1 VNITLARGLD
11 PSSNPN
17 PSSHFPTEQDI
28 YTLWIMSLFKRRLRY
43 ARNLFQEKDD
53 EKRAILQAI
62 VNQQRLELRS
72 FKYKVNQ
79 EIKFT
84 NETNKGGYILERSVK
99 KKFGSAVT
107 QYVVRVFQAS
117 WHTLDHSVHDD
128 DQEDHIRHGVDQEE
142 LESIAVTNAKGK
154 SFTQFPGIRSIDPE
168 AKQLILEFLED
179 RACFS
184 RTASASAFGSLSCLK
199 LVTQVGV
206 IKKSRAK
213 GGSLPEAQIGD
224 TFQPNEMVNKQLPLV
239 DYLSECLHV
248 KKYNKMMATQA
259 GVDMLQSIQ
268 RNEEN
273 LERKKMSNNDERMK
287 MNAAGEEAGA
297 AMALAI
303 KHKNEQAARAE
314 LKMLQAEK
322 SGAKPSQVAELRAKV
337 EKLQRE
343 AMELHRMLK
352 TWFIS
357 SLWRY
362 VREQFTK
369 VQKKEMSTLALAPAA
384 PGGWTWPCS
393 SGRHLRV
400 DIDVFIG
407 GTDETEIGQVESKEM
422 KEMKEKKGE
431 KKKHTSSAEERTFTT
446 NVSVNDPIL
455 SIVHFLSCWFS
466 FDNLPGGEEHS
477 SSMRLPNI
485 ELLIKIRTHAN
496 EKILRVDTWNKT
508 SRKVT
513 RDAFAT
519 AWDLLHRSG
528 SHDTGLEIIV
538 SVLLRSEDQPQVPSL
553 SVAIRVSDIEHDP
566 MVLVEMPIG
575 CSLLQARQLITDCVV
590 VSSAKQGC
598 DDDEDDMGEDA
609 HEWRMLQALSSS
621 NDYTFSKQGASVT
634 RSAEFKIAALKLS
647 VIEGSRLF
655 HQHSQSEELC
665 LVLLPSMN

>member
-1 VNITLARGLD
+1 
-11 PSSNPN
+11 
-17 PSSHFPTEQDI
+17 
-28 YTLWIMSLFKRRLRY
+28 MSLFKRRLRY

-79 EIKFT
+79 EIKFK
-84 NETNKGGYILERSVK
+84 NELNKRGSIMERSVK
-99 KKFGSAVT
+99 KNKFGSAVT
-107 QYVVRVFQAS
+107 QYVVYVFQAS
-117 WHTLDHSVHDD
+117 RHTLDLSAHDD

-142 LESIAVTNAKGK
+142 LESIDPEANAKGK

-184 RTASASAFGSLSCLK
+184 RTASASPFGSLSCLK

-206 IKKSRAK
+206 IKKSRAN

-224 TFQPNEMVNKQLPLV
+224 TFQPNEMVNKHLPLV
-239 DYLSECLHV
+239 EYLSECLHV

-303 KHKNEQAARAE
+303 KNKTEQVAQAE
-314 LKMLQAEK
+314 LLMLE
-322 SGAKPSQVAELRAKV
+322 AKTTKKLRAKV
-337 EKLQRE
+337 EKLKME

-352 TWFIS
+352 TWFIA
-357 SLWRY
+357 SLWRH
-362 VREQFTK
+362 VKEQFTK
-369 VQKKEMSTLALAPAA
+369 VKKKEMSTLALAPAP

-407 GTDETEIGQVESKEM
+407 GTDETEIGQAESKEM
-422 KEMKEKKGE
+422 KEMKGKEGE

-466 FDNLPGGEEHS
+466 FDDLPGGEEYS

-496 EKILRVDTWNKT
+496 EKILRVDTWNET

-538 SVLLRSEDQPQVPSL
+538 SVLLRSEDQQQVPSL

-575 CSLLQARQLITDCVV
+575 CSLLQARQLITDGVV
-590 VSSAKQGC
+590 VSTAKQGC
-598 DDDEDDMGEDA
+598 DDDEDDMEEDA
-609 HEWRMLQALSSS
+609 HEWRMLHALSSS

-655 HQHSQSEELC
+655 RQHSQSEELC